1 MKKVFWRALKKNAA
15 MVVGFNLGYD
25 LTRIALDWKEGNKG
39 EWSFIMEK
47 YADGNENINS
57 PRILI
62 TPIDSKKA
70 IIKLARPCKKKLKGK
85 VPAREWKD
93 AGEKI
98 HFLDLRTSLWSLYNK
113 SHSLRR

>member
-1 MKKVFWRALKKNAA
+1 